1 MGADKSTAMI
11 WTRTTRGS
19 RPFGPTGRLVRA
31 GLLIAALAVLS
42 TPAAAGAEE
51 GSSMSLFSKAKP
63 LLWQGA
69 AGRKPVRF
77 VSISVTR
84 VKAERGGSFGIGQN
98 PSIEGAFP
106 DARNV
111 EGRALDQTLGSVTAR
126 APASALPAG
135 LAAGQRAVL
144 GLVDDRH
151 VICILVPP
159 ADVPVDG
166 LGQWAAAQR
175 CE

>member
-1 MGADKSTAMI
+1 LGPA
-11 WTRTTRGS
+11 S
-19 RPFGPTGRLVRA
+19 RFVRA
-31 GLLIAALAVLS
+31 GLLIAALAALP
-42 TPAAAGAEE
+42 TPAAAGTME
-51 GSSMSLFSKAKP
+51 GSSMSSFSKAKP
-63 LLWQGA
+63 LIWQGA
-69 AGRKPVRF
+69 AGRQPARF
-77 VSISVTR
+77 VSISVSSVR
-84 VKAERGGSFGIGQN
+84 AEQGGSFGIGQN

-111 EGRALDQTLGSVTAR
+111 EGRALDQTIGIVTAR

-135 LAAGQRAVL
+135 LAPGQRAVL

-166 LGQWAAAQR
+166 LAQWAAAQR